1 MDEHRTVNI
10 EEQLKLIC
18 NELGIDYNNL
28 KPKTQNHLLNIEIA
42 ITNRESKY
50 DELLHKLKD
59 TKVTLSSI
67 SDDTK
72 ISRQTLYNNKELKTY
87 INFRALQMDELNP
100 YHRIDELKDK
110 INKLNEKIELMINRD
125 IDTEILRNENE
136 ILLEQI
142 QNRDATLN
150 RIKEQ
155 NLEMERKIVEL
166 KKCAINPNSNTR
178 TTKVKVLTLDKT
190 K

>member
-1 MDEHRTVNI
+1 MDKQGAVNI

-18 NELGIDYNNL
+18 NELEINFDNL
-28 KPKTQNHLLNIEIA
+28 KPKIQKHLLNIETA
-42 ITNRESKY
+42 ITNRELKY
-50 DELLHKLKD
+50 NELLHELKD
-59 TKVTLSSI
+59 NKVTLSSI
-67 SDDTK
+67 SSDTK

-87 INFRALQMDELNP
+87 INFRTLLVDEFNP
-100 YHRIDELKDK
+100 YHRIDQLKDE
-110 INKLNEKIELMINRD
+110 INKLNEKLELMINRD

-142 QNRDATLN
+142 KNRDATLN

-155 NLEMERKIVEL
+155 NLEMERKVVEL
-166 KKCAINPNSNTR
+166 ERCAINTNSNKR
-178 TTKVKVLTLDKT
+178 TTKSKVLTLDKT